1 MNKSMVMCVVVLVG
15 LAFAAAAG
23 ASPQQRFDSGT
34 KTCRVFGFDSGWWG
48 TGGQIWRSTCKSCHT
63 RDNDKGASFLYMES
77 KSSKGWDRVF
87 LERYPQCAKDGE
99 WDSLTMDEI
108 LQLNDYLYRFG
119 ANTYDPNDANDCG

>member
-48 TGGQIWRSTCKSCHT
+48 TGGQIWRSKCKSCHT

-77 KSSKGWDRVF
+77 KSSKAWDRVF
-87 LERYPQCAKDGE
+87 LEKYPQCAKDGE
-99 WDSLTMDEI
+99 WDSLTMEET